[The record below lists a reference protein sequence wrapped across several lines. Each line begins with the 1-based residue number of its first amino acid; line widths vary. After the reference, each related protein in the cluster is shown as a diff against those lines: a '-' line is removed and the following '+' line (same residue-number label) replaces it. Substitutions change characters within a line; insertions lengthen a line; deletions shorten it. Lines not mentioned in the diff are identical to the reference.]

1 VRVERKPVLDERQWK
16 KFFDHTGRLAIS
28 ATEVK
33 EAVFHGVVPR
43 YDGIDGRVWILRC
56 VRRCGSFYWDC
67 ILGVLLVMKGK
78 RFDGVNGMNMFD

>member
-33 EAVFHGVVPR
+33 EVVFHGVFPR
-43 YDGIDGRVWILRC
+43 TMVLMVG
-56 VRRCGSFYWDC
+56 CGSCDSSR
-67 ILGVLLVMKGK
+67 GVEVFIGIVSLE
-78 RFDGVNGMNMFD
+78 FFW